1 MTLITPLGIDTW
13 QARGLSSTI
22 DLAFLSNTLVDRLIQ
37 CCSEESL
44 DYQSDH
50 FPICTKLDLRTG
62 TAKAPTRRQWKKADW
77 KTIVEDLEN
86 EIRWPGPIATIQ
98 EIDDAVAHLQGKLQE
113 MATRHVPMARPS
125 VRANPAW
132 TKEVEELVHLAR
144 QARRRWTDS
153 GLESDL
159 IAYKAITNTKKRAI
173 RRGTTR
179 AWRAF
184 ADSLSNTNQVW
195 RMTKWAKTADTVAA
209 TTPQFPPLQDSP
221 DGELTYDRR
230 ERAEKLAKKFFPPP
244 EPSNLDDIGNATYP
258 EAVDITP
265 EVTETMIMAA
275 LKRANPD
282 KALGTDGIT
291 ARMLKTCAKP
301 LMPWLHAIFNACIR
315 LGYHPEAFR
324 ASHTIV
330 LRKPGKKHY
339 TVAAAYR
346 PVALLNTLGKILEG
360 VIAETISKAV

>member
-1 MTLITPLGIDTW
+1 
-13 QARGLSSTI
+13 
-22 DLAFLSNTLVDRLIQ
+22 
-37 CCSEESL
+37 
-44 DYQSDH
+44 
-50 FPICTKLDLRTG
+50 
-62 TAKAPTRRQWKKADW
+62 
-77 KTIVEDLEN
+77 
-86 EIRWPGPIATIQ
+86 
-98 EIDDAVAHLQGKLQE
+98 
-113 MATRHVPMARPS
+113 MARPS

-153 GLESDL
+153 GLELDL
-159 IAYKAITNTKKRAI
+159 IAYKAITNIKKRAI

-195 RMTKWAKTADTVAA
+195 RMTKWAKIADTVAA
-209 TTPQFPPLQDSP
+209 TTPQFPLLQDLP

-244 EPSNLDDIGNATYP
+244 EPLNLDDIGNATYP
-258 EAVDITP
+258 KAVDITP

-275 LKRANPD
+275 LKRANLD

-301 LMPWLHAIFNACIR
+301 LMPWLYAIFNACIR

-346 PVALLNTLGKILEG
+346 PIALLNTLGKILEG
-360 VIAETISKAV
+360 VIAETISKAVQEHQLLPSTQMGVRPKHSTLTALTLITEAVQEAWKKDPNAVISMLNLDLEGAFDKVVYSRLIHNLRMRRIPRWITTYIGLFLGGRTTVIKFGEQ